1 MGLWPTPPLLAALLG
16 LCAALLPPALAVS
29 AYDGLVQQSRPLNA
43 VNFLLRDPPND
54 DWLTWKHPGDLP
66 AADPSV
72 TSDCE
77 CSARCLSDPGCFSYI
92 YAPADGCRRLPSR
105 GRATTG
111 HTSLLSA
118 GQLRFRDGMA
128 RLGDYCRSDGECTF
142 VVEGSRCDSGRCV
155 CQDGLYPLQ
164 GQCVTADQ
172 LTTTTASPAAGAG
185 NSTADP
191 VGQSTVSST
200 ADPAASSTIVS
211 SSTAEPPSS
220 TSGTEPPSSTIIS
233 STAEP
238 SSTSSISSTAE
249 PTSSTSISSTEPS
262 SSTSTTEPTTSTTTL
277 AATTPGLVSL
287 VPGGVKDTNN
297 AWSSSCPAN
306 QVVIGAMMLRT
317 DGIQEF
323 DNPSDMFCRGIFNLA
338 TSALTPF
345 ITTRKSIVDLNADG
359 ILRTCPN
366 GYVVTALY
374 APGTSNQPFRLGAL
388 LCVNTGLSL
397 GDGCSEEDP
406 QVNEIEPGVNSH
418 ACLDG
423 KVVTGAKIKQN
434 FQGWIEKFNC
444 CPLPAGLELRV

>member
-72 TSDCE
+72 TSD
-77 CSARCLSDPGCFSYI
+77 S
-92 YAPADGCRRLPSR
+92 
-105 GRATTG
+105 
-111 HTSLLSA
+111 
-118 GQLRFRDGMA
+118 

-200 ADPAASSTIVS
+200 ADPAASST
-211 SSTAEPPSS
+211 
-220 TSGTEPPSSTIIS
+220 
-233 STAEP
+233 
-238 SSTSSISSTAE
+238 
-249 PTSSTSISSTEPS
+249 
-262 SSTSTTEPTTSTTTL
+262 
-277 AATTPGLVSL
+277 
-287 VPGGVKDTNN
+287 
-297 AWSSSCPAN
+297 
-306 QVVIGAMMLRT
+306 
-317 DGIQEF
+317 
-323 DNPSDMFCRGIFNLA
+323 
-338 TSALTPF
+338 
-345 ITTRKSIVDLNADG
+345 